1 MEIRV
6 LICFGYR
13 SDIVSLSVM
22 ENSFTKQ
29 EGIEAVVDG

>member
-1 MEIRV
+1 M

-22 ENSFTKQ
+22 ENSLAKQ
-29 EGIEAVVDG
+29 EGNEAAIDR